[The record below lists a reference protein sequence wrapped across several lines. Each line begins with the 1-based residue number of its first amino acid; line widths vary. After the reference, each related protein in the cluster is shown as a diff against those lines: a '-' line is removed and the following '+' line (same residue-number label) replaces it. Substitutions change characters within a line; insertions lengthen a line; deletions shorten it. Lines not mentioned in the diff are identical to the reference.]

1 MRRQEIDR
9 LYDRA
14 RNSAMAVCAIWPIA
28 IAVLTPWLLENI
40 WLGAALVVASI
51 GQFLWAPDAFAS
63 WMTRGLEQVDQG
75 QDEEM
80 GPTASF
86 RPENYKKP
94 PDM

>member
-14 RNSAMAVCAIWPIA
+14 RNSAMAVCTIWPIA
-28 IAVLTPWLLENI
+28 IVVVTPWLLENI
-40 WLGAALVVASI
+40 WLGMMILVASI
-51 GQFLWAPDAFAS
+51 AQFFWAPHAFAS
-63 WMTRGLEQVDQG
+63 WMTRDLHEAAKG
-75 QDEEM
+75 QDEEA

-86 RPENYKKP
+86 RPENYRKP